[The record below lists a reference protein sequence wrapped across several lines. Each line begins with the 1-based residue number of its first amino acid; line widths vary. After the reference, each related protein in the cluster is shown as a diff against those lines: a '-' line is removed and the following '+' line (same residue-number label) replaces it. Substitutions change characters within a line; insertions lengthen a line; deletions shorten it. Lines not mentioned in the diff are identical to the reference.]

1 MKYYW
6 GENQVHLYSKKESSE
21 EIYWWKYGEKTNNT
35 YMQSNSDTT
44 NSSTAPPYA
53 KFLVINFIWSGKKV
67 KHIAPQE
74 FQLPQN
80 EPI

>member
-53 KFLVINFIWSGKKV
+53 KSLVNNFISFAKKV
-67 KHIAPQE
+67 KHIAQQE
-74 FQLPQN
+74 FQLLQN